1 VIRIRFTDHDSLF
14 TLRSS
19 AARDS
24 SSNLAVA
31 MSRFD
36 FMDRHVQSP
45 TQVRQTRSTSHPH
58 EQRNAFRRR
67 DARQQSRSFA
77 RLESMAETQPKL
89 HPALLRLSAMTSQNF
104 TLIEL
109 YLFYSP
115 HSNDEM
121 I

>member
-36 FMDRHVQSP
+36 FMDRHLQSLI
-45 TQVRQTRSTSHPH
+45 QVREKPSAFHRHA
-58 EQRNAFRRR
+58 QRNGFRRR
-67 DARQQSRSFA
+67 DAHLQSKWFA
-77 RLESMAETQPKL
+77 RW
-89 HPALLRLSAMTSQNF
+89 N
-104 TLIEL
+104 
-109 YLFYSP
+109 
-115 HSNDEM
+115 
-121 I
+121 

>member
-36 FMDRHVQSP
+36 FMDRHLQSP
-45 TQVRQTRSTSHPH
+45 IQVR
-58 EQRNAFRRR
+58 
-67 DARQQSRSFA
+67 
-77 RLESMAETQPKL
+77 ET
-89 HPALLRLSAMTSQNF
+89 LSASRQ
-104 TLIEL
+104 
-109 YLFYSP
+109 
-115 HSNDEM
+115 H
-121 I
+121 